1 LKYIRSAALVLV
13 VGAATFST
21 AAQKTT
27 QLSAETRARVRQAVA
42 AVGLVMVRGSDA
54 SGQGIKPR
62 GSAVVVR
69 SDGVVVTNF
78 HVIADL
84 NRSGRIFDDIYFAL
98 SSEGAAA
105 TSSTSR
111 FRLRPLIV
119 SRDLDLAL
127 LKVESDGEGQPLAGS
142 MVFPT
147 IAIGDSNSLRLLD
160 DITIIG
166 FPEKG
171 GTTVTVNSGM
181 VEGKD
186 VLANWIKTDARMIRG
201 NSGGAAVNSEGKL
214 VGIPTKV
221 VTDSQPIDR
230 NGDGFPDENRVFG
243 MVGFLRPSHLVASML
258 SKLDE
263 QASNPPEKQAAVGVM
278 PSAPVVTVRGIVRSS
293 SDGKPLAGVL
303 IGLLPAGS
311 VEVKETNLLT
321 WGGTNPDGEFVLN
334 KPVPPGRYTVRAKA
348 LGYEGYTREIE
359 IKKESGS
366 IIIELLSTGKR

>member
-1 LKYIRSAALVLV
+1 
-13 VGAATFST
+13 
-21 AAQKTT
+21 
-27 QLSAETRARVRQAVA
+27 
-42 AVGLVMVRGSDA
+42 
-54 SGQGIKPR
+54 
-62 GSAVVVR
+62 
-69 SDGVVVTNF
+69 
-78 HVIADL
+78 
-84 NRSGRIFDDIYFAL
+84 
-98 SSEGAAA
+98 
-105 TSSTSR
+105 
-111 FRLRPLIV
+111 
-119 SRDLDLAL
+119 
-127 LKVESDGEGQPLAGS
+127 
-142 MVFPT
+142 
-147 IAIGDSNSLRLLD
+147 LLD

-230 NGDGFPDENRVFG
+230 NGDGFPDENREFG
-243 MVGFLRPSHLVASML
+243 RVGFLRPSHLVASML

-263 QASNPPEKQAAVGVM
+263 QALNPPDKQAAVGVM
-278 PSAPVVTVRGIVRSS
+278 PSAPVVTVRGVVRSS
-293 SDGKPLAGVL
+293 TDGKPLAGVL

-334 KPVPPGRYTVRAKA
+334 KPVPPGRYTVKAKA

-366 IIIELLSTGKR
+366 IIIELISTGKR